1 MLLIDH
7 YNLLKYFSGQDTEWV
22 DIVENELRHILEPKL
37 HELTLQGN
45 PGATHS
51 TISESISSMT
61 PPLPPLSPGDQSSP
75 NMTPRNST
83 RYKQSQSLPYGSK
96 PDYETYKSKGHSRDI
111 GNMSRWNPS
120 QKHRGQKKL
129 DHSAIIRGKQSK
141 QLIVCYKY

>member
-1 MLLIDH
+1 M
-7 YNLLKYFSGQDTEWV
+7 

-75 NMTPRNST
+75 NMTPRNS
-83 RYKQSQSLPYGSK
+83 RYKQSHSLPYGSK
-96 PDYETYKSKGHSRDI
+96 PDYDAYKSKSHSRDI
-111 GNMSRWNPS
+111 VNSSRWNQNPS
-120 QKHRGQKKL
+120 QKHRSQKKL

-141 QLIVCYKY
+141 LYQRMSYMLILLSLKNLRLN